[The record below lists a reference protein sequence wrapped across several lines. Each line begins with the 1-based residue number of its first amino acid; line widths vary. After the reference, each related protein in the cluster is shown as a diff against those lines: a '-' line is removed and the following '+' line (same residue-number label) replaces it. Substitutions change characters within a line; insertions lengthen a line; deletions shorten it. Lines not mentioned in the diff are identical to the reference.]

1 MYLMEL
7 AKRAIH
13 YLNLV
18 SGLRSHIM
26 DEPCYVLTFNAA
38 PDNKTNMLE

>member
-18 SGLRSHIM
+18 LGLHHIM